1 MAFAV
6 FQILH
11 FSRRIGR
18 EALDQRTR
26 TEELDDLEPRE
37 RSWKENDKSFHQRF
51 QEALSDWLTRMSWG
65 ALSRYDV
72 LDIHLILNPKVKIG
86 FLP

>member
-6 FQILH
+6 FQILN

-18 EALDQRTR
+18 EDLDGRTR

-37 RSWKENDKSFHQRF
+37 RSQKEYDKSFHQRF
-51 QEALSDWLTRMSWG
+51 QEALSDRLT
-65 ALSRYDV
+65 
-72 LDIHLILNPKVKIG
+72 
-86 FLP
+86 